1 METDNTDNAE
11 TTAFPDSQPESLQ
24 PKWRRD
30 FPIDIEADEFG
41 ARRDFTRFMV
51 LTSLS
56 FVVGQFWIA
65 LKTLF
70 RRGGN
75 SPRQRLIAI
84 DEIAVGEARS
94 FFFPTE
100 RDPCLLIRASENVF
114 HAYSSECTHLMCPVR
129 PELDRN
135 RLRCPCHE
143 GYFEVETGRPIAGPP
158 RRPLPMIVLEI
169 EGGSIYATGV
179 QVRPS

>member
-1 METDNTDNAE
+1 METEKSEMAR
-11 TTAFPDSQPESLQ
+11 FPDGQPERRQ

-70 RRGGN
+70 HRGDR
-75 SPRQRLIAI
+75 SPRQRLAAI

-94 FFFPTE
+94 FSYPTE

-114 HAYSSECTHLMCPVR
+114 YAYSSECTHLMCPVR

-143 GYFEVETGRPIAGPP
+143 GYFNVETGQPTAGPP

-169 EGGSIYATGV
+169 EGGSVFATGV
-179 QVRPS
+179 EVRPS